1 MVLIISIGEMQ
12 VIDMAANIKKTITI
26 VVPYQNK
33 TDFMQPVQCA
43 NRTTQLQCTQKCM
56 LEFTVLHDDR
66 LRRKELSV
74 GVQCCATS
82 EHTWTVR

>member
-1 MVLIISIGEMQ
+1 
-12 VIDMAANIKKTITI
+12 MAANIKKTITI

-33 TDFMQPVQCA
+33 TDFMQPVQC
-43 NRTTQLQCTQKCM
+43 TEKCM
-56 LEFTVLHDDR
+56 LEFTVLNDDQ
-66 LRRKELSV
+66 LRRKELNV